1 MTASKKDSTEVFRSH
16 LAGDPKA
23 TAELST
29 CLYGEL
35 RAIAGRAMRR
45 ERRDHTLQATA
56 LVHEAYFRL
65 VDDDCVDRQERTQF
79 LRIAAV
85 TLRRVLIDHARGRG
99 AQKRGGGQQQITWI
113 EQAGSDGA
121 DPIEVMA
128 LHEALE
134 GLSRRSERQAKLVE
148 LRFFG
153 GLTVEEAAAALEIS
167 KDTAKDDWR
176 LARAWLNRELGKGAE
191 G

>member
-1 MTASKKDSTEVFRSH
+1 MPTSKKDATEVFRSH

-23 TAELST
+23 TAELSS

-35 RAIAGRAMRR
+35 RALAGRAMRD

-56 LVHEAYFRL
+56 LVHEAYLRL
-65 VDDDCVDRQERTQF
+65 IDGDRIDWQERSQF

-99 AQKRGGGQQQITWI
+99 AQKRRGVRQQIRCP

-121 DPIEVMA
+121 DPIDVMA
-128 LHEALE
+128 LHEALAK
-134 GLSRRSERQAKLVE
+134 LSRRSERQAKLVE

-153 GLTVEEAAAALEIS
+153 GLTVQEAAAALEIS
-167 KDTAKDDWR
+167 KESAKDDWR
-176 LARAWLNRELGKGAE
+176 LARAWLNRELGKGA
-191 G
+191 